1 MGLGGSAGAPSSA
14 RFSGDEFGVDDET
27 VDPATPLLTW
37 WCRTVAQRL
46 GQLYPSGGGDEL
58 IYSIR
63 LADVSRRADS
73 LVVKLLT
80 EMDYGD
86 INVTLSDY

>member
-63 LADVSRRADS
+63 WNQSDS